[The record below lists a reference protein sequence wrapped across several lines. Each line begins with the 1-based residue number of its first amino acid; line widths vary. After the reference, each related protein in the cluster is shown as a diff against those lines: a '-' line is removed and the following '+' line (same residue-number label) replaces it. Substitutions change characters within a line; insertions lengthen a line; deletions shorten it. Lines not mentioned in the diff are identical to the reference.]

1 MICMFKFE
9 RYDVVKIPFK
19 GKIVDGRVEDC
30 RVYYDSNEKKAYN
43 QYFVRIRGAKKLK
56 KIFEDDLMKNNPN
69 GGIKKPF
76 EIVIE
81 KNEIGPGFSD
91 LRISGDIDFEDFVYI
106 IKSKYLCFDIKV
118 K

>member
-1 MICMFKFE
+1 MIGMFKFE
-9 RYDVVKIPFK
+9 LDDVVKIPFN
-19 GKIVDGRVEDC
+19 GKILIGRVEDC
-30 RVYYDSNEKKAYN
+30 RVYYDKKEKKSYN
-43 QYFVRIRGAKKLK
+43 QYFVKIRGAKHLK

-91 LRISGDIDFEDFVYI
+91 IRISGDIDFEDFLYI
-106 IKSKYLCFDIKV
+106 IKSNYLFFDIKV